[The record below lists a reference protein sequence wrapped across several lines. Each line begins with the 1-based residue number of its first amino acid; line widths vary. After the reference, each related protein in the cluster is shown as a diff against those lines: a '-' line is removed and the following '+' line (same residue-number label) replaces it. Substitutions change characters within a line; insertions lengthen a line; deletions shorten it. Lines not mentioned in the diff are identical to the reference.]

1 MSFFDETETIT
12 EKIIKVLIVGF
23 VCYLI
28 FDDFNSDHNLND
40 IFRLTFISLGLVL
53 YQIHLL
59 NKRISSLNE
68 QIYSMRNRSY
78 SD

>member
-1 MSFFDETETIT
+1 MSFFDETETIS
-12 EKIIKVLIVGF
+12 EKIIKVLMIGF
-23 VCYLI
+23 IGYSVIDGFY
-28 FDDFNSDHNLND
+28 SDHNTND
-40 IFRLTFISLGLVL
+40 IFRLSFISLGVVL

-59 NKRISSLNE
+59 NKRISNLNE